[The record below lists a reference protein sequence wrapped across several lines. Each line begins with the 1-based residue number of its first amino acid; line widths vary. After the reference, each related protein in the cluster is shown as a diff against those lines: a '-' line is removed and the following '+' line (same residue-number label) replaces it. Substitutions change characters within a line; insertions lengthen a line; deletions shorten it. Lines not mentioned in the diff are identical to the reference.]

1 MRSAFLVVLF
11 FWVLPAGARVADLHT
26 EIRVAKS
33 GDLTVTERM
42 TVVAPGGR
50 QHRQT
55 TYRASRRIAFLAD
68 HDALHWSLKGGERI
82 TAEVILPESVPAR
95 QIRAE
100 ASGGDAQI
108 FVRDGRAAFRSQDG
122 VAIVVRFPKGVV
134 VEPTLAERA
143 RWIFSDYFSAV
154 LVGLA
159 LVLTV
164 LTLLQLRK
172 RSRKTRIQGQI
183 VSQKPNVLTLLMR
196 SILGK

>member
-164 LTLLQLRK
+164 LTLLQFRK
-172 RSRKTRIQGQI
+172 RSRKTRIRGQRRI
-183 VSQKPNVLTLLMR
+183 PLT
-196 SILGK
+196 